1 MSQHRFGPPPSSDFQ
16 VIPSR
21 EEVAFFKDN
30 GFLVVERITTDE
42 EIAWLRAIFEH
53 IFDPE
58 QAGKS
63 GAPVDRSGTLAPGE
77 APKLT
82 QAFFPE
88 IKFPQILQSTFRRNA
103 KRYAA
108 ALLDVDEDRITSWGH
123 MIRKP
128 PGGRPA

>member
-1 MSQHRFGPPPSSDFQ
+1 MLAMSTPDFGPPPAVPFD
-16 VIPSR
+16 VKPTR
-21 EEVAFFKDN
+21 EEVEFFREN

-53 IFDPE
+53 IFDPGH
-58 QAGKS
+58 AGEA

-88 IKFPQILQSTFRRNA
+88 MKFPQILNSTFRRNA
-103 KRYAA
+103 KRYA
-108 ALLDVDEDRITSWGH
+108 
-123 MIRKP
+123 
-128 PGGRPA
+128 